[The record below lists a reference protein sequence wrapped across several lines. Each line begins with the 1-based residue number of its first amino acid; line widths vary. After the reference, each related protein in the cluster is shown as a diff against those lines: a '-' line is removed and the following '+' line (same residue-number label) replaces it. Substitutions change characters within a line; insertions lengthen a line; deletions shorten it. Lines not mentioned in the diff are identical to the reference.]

1 MGNLSLNCPMTF
13 YEDLRLVGI
22 GDTRLG
28 KKKTWEIN
36 ASPIVVAVVVDV
48 VIPDRL
54 GQKRQ

>member
-1 MGNLSLNCPMTF
+1 MTL
-13 YEDLRLVGI
+13 YKYLHLVELR
-22 GDTRLG
+22 DTRLG
-28 KKKTWEIN
+28 KKKPWEIN

>member
-1 MGNLSLNCPMTF
+1 MTL
-13 YEDLRLVGI
+13 YEYLRLVGI
-22 GDTRLG
+22 GDTILG